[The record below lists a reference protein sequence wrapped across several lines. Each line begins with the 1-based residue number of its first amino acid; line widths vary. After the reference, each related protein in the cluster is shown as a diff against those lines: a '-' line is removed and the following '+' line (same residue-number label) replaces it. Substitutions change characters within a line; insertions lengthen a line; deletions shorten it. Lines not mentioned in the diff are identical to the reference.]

1 MLLEMGFIVSVRF
14 TNFVPNQSGI
24 VINFDNWEQNK
35 PSANRRQIFVH
46 VTLLRGIGHEFNMAD
61 ERETI
66 SERLRSGYIA
76 FSSSEFNVCI
86 TGIWKENYLGIVIL
100 SKSYFQKL

>member
-1 MLLEMGFIVSVRF
+1 MCYELFWFLCYLTPMLLEMGFIVSVRF

-46 VTLLRGIGHEFNMAD
+46 VTLLRGIDHEFNMAD
-61 ERETI
+61 ERDDF
-66 SERLRSGYIA
+66 GK
-76 FSSSEFNVCI
+76 
-86 TGIWKENYLGIVIL
+86 G
-100 SKSYFQKL
+100 